1 MTDTELSTVAVEAMR
16 LQNGYALAID
26 ARDWD
31 LFRTVFTPDVQADYP
46 HARFDGMDDWLGNFI
61 PFHDTC
67 AWTVHEI
74 TNHVV
79 GRDRLG
85 VWGACYGWI
94 RWTMKDKPGH
104 LNRAEV
110 LFRDRL
116 RLDGDTWRI
125 NRRKLRLLSS
135 QPAVPLPDGYRLVRS
150 VLDLADWT

>member
-1 MTDTELSTVAVEAMR
+1 LGTDLSRVAVEAMR

-31 LFRTVFTPDVQADYP
+31 MFQTLFTPDVQASYP
-46 HARFDGMDDWLGNFI
+46 HGLFDGMAAWLDNFI

-79 GRDRLG
+79 GEDSAG
-85 VWGACYGWI
+85 IWAVCYGWI
-94 RWTMKDKPGH
+94 RWTMNDAPG
-104 LNRAEV
+104 LINRSEV
-110 LFRDRL
+110 IFRDRL
-116 RLDGDTWRI
+116 TEYDGGWRI
-125 NRRKLRLLSS
+125 GRRKLRQLSA
-135 QPAVPLPDGYRLVRS
+135 QHAVPMENGYGLLQS